1 WRARWPPFC
10 LWGVLFWFVPRPA
23 PSPDLAISDKIV
35 AEGAG
40 ALAFAAREQLAPGP
54 TTAVIISGG
63 NIAPQL
69 LAAVLTE

>member
-1 WRARWPPFC
+1 
-10 LWGVLFWFVPRPA
+10 VLA
-23 PSPDLAISDKIV
+23 PSAPRRAAIADLAIGDKIV

-54 TTAVIISGG
+54 TTAAIISGG